1 MKTIMVKDEVYKA
14 LSRMKREGESF
25 SSVIERL
32 LTGKKEMSLEVFKR
46 YSGALEE
53 SELLDLI
60 MEERKRFLVRE
71 FDL

>member
-1 MKTIMVKDEVYKA
+1 MKTIMVRDEVYRA

-32 LTGKKEMSLEVFKR
+32 LSGRRDRALEVLER
-46 YSGALEE
+46 YAGSLKE

-60 MEERKRFLVRE
+60 MEERKRFTVRE

>member
-1 MKTIMVKDEVYKA
+1 MKTIIVRDEVYRA

-32 LTGKKEMSLEVFKR
+32 LTGKRDRSLELLER
-46 YSGALEE
+46 YAGSLKE
-53 SELLDLI
+53 SELLDVI
-60 MEERKRFLVRE
+60 MEERKRFTVRE

>member
-1 MKTIMVKDEVYKA
+1 MKTIMVRDEVYRA

-32 LTGKKEMSLEVFKR
+32 LTGRRDRALEVIESYAGSLK
-46 YSGALEE
+46 E
-53 SELLDLI
+53 SELLDLV
-60 MEERKRFLVRE
+60 MEERKRFMVRD